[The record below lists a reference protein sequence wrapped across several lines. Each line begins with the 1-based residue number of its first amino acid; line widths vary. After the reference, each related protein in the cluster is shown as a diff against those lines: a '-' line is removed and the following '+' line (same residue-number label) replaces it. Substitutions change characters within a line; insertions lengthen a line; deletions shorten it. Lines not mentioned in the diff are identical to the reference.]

1 MEDSE
6 GKQAEREQEEGGG
19 EGGRGRFV
27 GSNMCFFS
35 IIQMSAQRV
44 FEKVRRQTRCPAPSG
59 LQLSFEDSA
68 QSVAAQAGAPPMLT
82 CGKSSLKTC

>member
-6 GKQAEREQEEGGG
+6 GEQAEREQEEGWG
-19 EGGRGRFV
+19 EGGTGTFV

-44 FEKVRRQTRCPAPSG
+44 FEKVQRQTWCPVPSG
-59 LQLSFEDSA
+59 HQLP
-68 QSVAAQAGAPPMLT
+68 QSVAAQTVAAV
-82 CGKSSLKTC
+82 KRSRRAY